1 MNVKSS
7 AIKIILAIF
16 IASGFLPGCGKT
28 DKPKIAVQQSVKKFE
43 KATVLSGS
51 VTGKEAPM
59 KTGAI
64 KVTGL
69 NGELL
74 ATTVLQ
80 DSNHYRLEIPAN
92 TGLPIIMR
100 YHPKP
105 DTPEAD
111 QLVAVVIEPSI
122 TQYDI
127 SPLTTAIAEAAKAL
141 GGYTR
146 ANMVMAA
153 ENRVNVP
160 DANKTSA
167 GFRGDPTKQYGGW
180 H

>member
-1 MNVKSS
+1 MRIKHS
-7 AIKIILAIF
+7 ALKIILAAF
-16 IASGFLPGCGKT
+16 IIGCFLPSCGKT
-28 DKPKIAVQQSVKKFE
+28 DKPKIAIQQSIKKFGT
-43 KATVLSGS
+43 ATVLSGL
-51 VTGKEAPM
+51 VVGKEAPM
-59 KTGAI
+59 KTGTI
-64 KVTGL
+64 KVTGID
-69 NGELL
+69 GKLL
-74 ATTVLQ
+74 ASTDLE
-80 DSNHYRLEIPAN
+80 DSNHYRLEIAAN
-92 TGLPIIMR
+92 TELPIILR
-100 YHPKP
+100 YYPKP
-105 DTPEAD
+105 DSLEAD

-160 DANKTSA
+160 DANKTST